1 MADDKVMV
9 VNRIEI
15 KSALVDDPTKRA
27 IVNEIY
33 FALSKL
39 QAPDELLAIVGSWGD
54 TMDDART
61 LDHLRSFNRNCT
73 MFSEVICEAD

>member
-1 MADDKVMV
+1 MADDKVLLV
-9 VNRIEI
+9 KRIEI
-15 KSALVDDPTKRA
+15 KSAPIDDPTKRA

-39 QAPDELLAIVGSWGD
+39 QAPDELLAIVGGWGD

-61 LDHLRSFNRNCT
+61 LDHLRAFNRNGT
-73 MFSEVICEAD
+73 MSVK